1 MKLPDTTATND
12 GADVIFSGHCTVTGE
27 AYSVRVPS
35 CQVFQWYQGKLIQD
49 AMPTVSP
56 GDREFLVS
64 GISPAGW
71 DQLFLQNGGEG
82 VG

>member
-12 GADVIFSGHCTVTGE
+12 GADVVFSGHCTVTGK

-35 CQVFQWYQGKLIQD
+35 HQVFKWYQGALIQD
-49 AMPTVSP
+49 AMPDLSP

-71 DQLFLQNGGEG
+71 DQLFRESGGDE
-82 VG
+82 VS